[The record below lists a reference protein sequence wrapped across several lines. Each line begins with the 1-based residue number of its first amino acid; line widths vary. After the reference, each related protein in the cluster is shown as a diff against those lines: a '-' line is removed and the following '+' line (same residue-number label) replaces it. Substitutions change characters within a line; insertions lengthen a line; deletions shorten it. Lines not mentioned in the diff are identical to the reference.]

1 MAEATRQPEDD
12 ADREPVRPDPNS
24 PNAMAATYFDVLPT
38 EMLMKI
44 ADAMPAEDRIQ
55 VAFVFPHLFWNDN
68 TLNLIALDANE
79 QLSIPT
85 YVYATLEKEQSR
97 QPLIHAAISS
107 GKFSVEQIG
116 QMLDQY
122 EEVCKQ
128 RQVDP
133 NIFVNCT
140 FPSNAPGGMPPLRQS
155 MQRKL
160 VSPLHV
166 AVQAARLDVVKHLVR
181 RGADVNQRHP
191 NLAFDWMAPL
201 EWAIHLADSRGRG
214 NDAEETRQFEDI
226 AIELVRSSRVTAYGD
241 ARFVR
246 NGMAE
251 VIRCGMERLAI
262 RLLERFEELDT
273 HGTEDRTSAAFRT
286 QRSLILER
294 ALSSRHAQPALLRY
308 MLDHGAQL
316 QFNAG
321 LLSTVTV
328 TEAAVARA
336 APRHPGGGGPSAH
349 VENAAAALRW
359 EHEHGVPSL
368 AAALRAVAYRAGDD
382 LNIRVVMR
390 LVRELVALGLVEA
403 QRQMLRRAIE
413 GGRRSVETRRWLLR
427 NTAPEAG
434 DAMCLGRAVYHWDRE
449 TAAFLQAAFLRGGR
463 PVDEPLAPPRAG
475 IGFGTGHLV
484 RRDGWLDTPLTF
496 AILQE
501 NYYEAARM
509 LSYGADPARVPVAVR
524 QSVRSVADAVRFGM
538 LDPVDF
544 VFHGIPDPDGSMPS
558 REAAMFA
565 LDSVFVR
572 FLDNPAYPLPEEL
585 HPNDRDAAD
594 GDIIVMWRRTRSS
607 SLRSW

>member
-359 EHEHGVPSL
+359 EHEHG
-368 AAALRAVAYRAGDD
+368 
-382 LNIRVVMR
+382 
-390 LVRELVALGLVEA
+390 
-403 QRQMLRRAIE
+403 
-413 GGRRSVETRRWLLR
+413 
-427 NTAPEAG
+427 
-434 DAMCLGRAVYHWDRE
+434 
-449 TAAFLQAAFLRGGR
+449 
-463 PVDEPLAPPRAG
+463 PLAPPRAG